1 MKMNHG
7 DRGGRGPSTKFSMGN
22 PVITFTPKFGRRH
35 WEAFLPVSLQY
46 GTYATVLGWKVI
58 LRKHNRGD
66 FYSQFIMNFKW
77 KQIFLTFL
85 DFKCMCPG
93 GQMFPGHMSPRTPV
107 IPEHL
112 SYPDTCLPG
121 QKCPDMCYPDT
132 FSPDKWGCTV
142 WKKILEKNNYFLQR
156 GGGVTPSRKFLENNP
171 FHFLTLPSYF
181 I

>member
-1 MKMNHG
+1 MLLNVV
-7 DRGGRGPSTKFSMGN
+7 FSKVCLFLCNMELMQLCWDERSYPGASM
-22 PVITFTPKFGRRH
+22 VSGSSRRVLSIIY
-35 WEAFLPVSLQY
+35 WSYTGQ
-46 GTYATVLGWKVI
+46 VLGWKVI
-58 LRKHNRGD
+58 PSKHNRGD

-77 KQIFLTFL
+77 KQIFLTL
-85 DFKCMCPG
+85 SDFKCMCPG

-142 WKKILEKNNYFLQR
+142 IIFSWSCCQPQVQIAAKCRSIKKDRVKIRL
-156 GGGVTPSRKFLENNP
+156 
-171 FHFLTLPSYF
+171 